1 MVNTICS
8 EKAVNGLDI
17 DKDKKEQ
24 IMKLVKDRNSES
36 YKQMNSD
43 ADLTKKYDVDIT
55 PTVVVDGKVLSDP
68 MDYDKISEAID
79 KAIEKKNKSN

>member
-1 MVNTICS
+1 
-8 EKAVNGLDI
+8 
-17 DKDKKEQ
+17 
-24 IMKLVKDRNSES
+24 MKLVKNRNSES